1 MGWKACALIAV
12 CMLSPAVG
20 CQASAHHVE
29 TDEEASRS
37 NIPSRQVLKSPDAT
51 SQEAFAVLQTAMK
64 NPKLQAAMRQ
74 HVHPNATIVSLEDL
88 NRVSQEKFLGA
99 VDEASPGFVAAD
111 FNGDGV
117 PDYAVLLTFP
127 QKKTSGEWLVVFM
140 GNKDGGFQLRLLEKY
155 NGVHDDI
162 YITMEPPGEVKP
174 FHSARSV
181 KLRAPGIARI
191 HPDRRPT
198 LFYWQKGRFQRLNL
212 SGPQAVAS
220 SLPPSH

>member
-20 CQASAHHVE
+20 CQASAHVE
-29 TDEEASRS
+29 TGEEASRS
-37 NIPSRQVLKSPDAT
+37 NTSSRQVPKSPDAT
-51 SQEAFAVLQTAMK
+51 SQEAIAVLQTAMK

-74 HVHPNATIVSLEDL
+74 HVHPNATIVSLENL
-88 NRVSQEKFLGA
+88 NRVSQEKFLGS

-117 PDYAVLLTFP
+117 PDYAALLTFP
-127 QKKTSGEWLVVFM
+127 QKKTSGEWLVVFI
-140 GNKDGGFQLRLLEKY
+140 GSKDGGFQLRLLEKY

-174 FHSARSV
+174 FQSARRV

-212 SGPQAVAS
+212 SSPQSVV
-220 SLPPSH
+220 SLAPAH

>member
-20 CQASAHHVE
+20 CQASAHVE
-29 TDEEASRS
+29 TGEEASRS

-51 SQEAFAVLQTAMK
+51 SQEAIAVLQTAMK

-74 HVHPNATIVSLEDL
+74 HVHPNATIVSLENL
-88 NRVSQEKFLGA
+88 NRVSQEKFLGS

-117 PDYAVLLTFP
+117 PDYAALLTFP
-127 QKKTSGEWLVVFM
+127 QKNTSGEWLVVFM

-174 FHSARSV
+174 FQSARRV

-212 SGPQAVAS
+212 SSPQSVV
-220 SLPPSH
+220 SLSPVQ

>member
-1 MGWKACALIAV
+1 MEWKKACALIAV
-12 CMLSPAVG
+12 CMLGPAVG
-20 CQASAHHVE
+20 CQASAHVE
-29 TDEEASRS
+29 TGEEASRS
-37 NIPSRQVLKSPDAT
+37 DTSSSRPVPTTPDVT
-51 SQEAFAVLQTAMK
+51 SQAATAVLQTAMK

-74 HVHPNATIVSLEDL
+74 HVHPNASIVSLANL
-88 NRVSQEKFLGA
+88 NPVSREKFLAAG
-99 VDEASPGFVAAD
+99 DEASPGFIAAD

-117 PDYAVLLTFP
+117 ADYAALLTFP
-127 QKKTSGEWLVVFM
+127 QKKTSGEWLVVFI
-140 GNKDGGFQLRLLEKY
+140 GSKDGGFQLRLLEKY

-191 HPDRRPT
+191 HPDRRAT

-212 SGPQAVAS
+212 SSPQSVV
-220 SLPPSH
+220 SLAPAH

>member
-20 CQASAHHVE
+20 CQASAHVE
-29 TDEEASRS
+29 TGEEANRS
-37 NIPSRQVLKSPDAT
+37 NTSSRQVPKSPDAT
-51 SQEAFAVLQTAMK
+51 SQEAIAVLQTAMK

-74 HVHPNATIVSLEDL
+74 HVHPNATIVSLENL

-99 VDEASPGFVAAD
+99 VDDASPGFVAAD

-117 PDYAVLLTFP
+117 LDYAALLTFP
-127 QKKTSGEWLVVFM
+127 QKNTSGEWLVVFM
-140 GNKDGGFQLRLLEKY
+140 GNKEGGFQLRLLEKY

-174 FHSARSV
+174 FQSARRV

-212 SGPQAVAS
+212 SGPQSVVS
-220 SLPPSH
+220 VSPVQ

>member
-20 CQASAHHVE
+20 CQASAHVE
-29 TDEEASRS
+29 TGEEASRS
-37 NIPSRQVLKSPDAT
+37 NIPSRQVLASPDAT
-51 SQEAFAVLQTAMK
+51 SQEAIAVLQTAMK

-74 HVHPNATIVSLEDL
+74 HVHPNATILSLENL

-111 FNGDGV
+111 FNGDGI
-117 PDYAVLLTFP
+117 PDYAALLTFP

-140 GNKDGGFQLRLLEKY
+140 GSKDGGFQLRLLEKY

-174 FHSARSV
+174 FRSVRSV

-191 HPDRRPT
+191 HPDRRRT
-198 LFYWQKGRFQRLNL
+198 LFFWQKGRFQRLNL
-212 SGPQAVAS
+212 SSPQSVV
-220 SLPPSH
+220 SLAPAH

>member
-1 MGWKACALIAV
+1 MGWKACALIAI
-12 CMLSPAVG
+12 CMLGPAVG
-20 CQASAHHVE
+20 CQASAHVE
-29 TDEEASRS
+29 TGEEASRS
-37 NIPSRQVLKSPDAT
+37 DTSSSRPVPKSLDAM
-51 SQEAFAVLQTAMK
+51 SQEAIAVLQTAMK

-74 HVHPNATIVSLEDL
+74 HVHPNATIVSLENL
-88 NRVSQEKFLGA
+88 NRVSQEKFLGS

-117 PDYAVLLTFP
+117 PDYAALLTFP
-127 QKKTSGEWLVVFM
+127 QKNTSGEWLVVFM

-212 SGPQAVAS
+212 SSPQSVV
-220 SLPPSH
+220 SLSPVQ

>member
-1 MGWKACALIAV
+1 MGWKACALISV

-29 TDEEASRS
+29 TGEEASRS
-37 NIPSRQVLKSPDAT
+37 NTSSRQVPTLPGPP
-51 SQEAFAVLQTAMK
+51 SQEAIAVLQTAMK

-74 HVHPNATIVSLEDL
+74 HVHPNATIVSLENL

-117 PDYAVLLTFP
+117 PDYAALLTFP
-127 QKKTSGEWLVVFM
+127 QKNTSGEWLVVFI

-198 LFYWQKGRFQRLNL
+198 LFYWQKGRFQHLNL
-212 SGPQAVAS
+212 SS
-220 SLPPSH
+220 SQSVVSLAPAH

>member
-20 CQASAHHVE
+20 CQASAHVE
-29 TDEEASRS
+29 TGEEASRS
-37 NIPSRQVLKSPDAT
+37 NTSSRQVPKSPDAT
-51 SQEAFAVLQTAMK
+51 SQEAIADLQTAMK

-74 HVHPNATIVSLEDL
+74 HVHPNASIISLGNLNPVS
-88 NRVSQEKFLGA
+88 REKFLAAG
-99 VDEASPGFVAAD
+99 DEASPGFIAAD

-117 PDYAVLLTFP
+117 ADYAALLTFP

-140 GNKDGGFQLRLLEKY
+140 GSKDGGFQLRLLEKY

-212 SGPQAVAS
+212 SS
-220 SLPPSH
+220 SQSVVSLAPAH

>member
-12 CMLSPAVG
+12 CVLSPAVG

-29 TDEEASRS
+29 TGEEASRS

-51 SQEAFAVLQTAMK
+51 SQEAIAVLQTAMK

-117 PDYAVLLTFP
+117 PDYAALLTFP
-127 QKKTSGEWLVVFM
+127 QKNTSGEWLVVFM